1 MKTLQLIL
9 RSELKD
15 YSKED
20 FYDSLCYLADNTS
33 KINEKRKVITS
44 EGGKD
49 YEVHSKL
56 IKIEGENDLYYYA
69 TTHTVYIVFN
79 EFAGTQGYG
88 YMSPYYS
95 KNGKLC
101 VYDIEN
107 KVITEIGE

>member
-1 MKTLQLIL
+1 MKKKIL
-9 RSELKD
+9 
-15 YSKED
+15 
-20 FYDSLCYLADNTS
+20 
-33 KINEKRKVITS
+33 VIILGLMFVFGILGCSTTS